1 MMHFSERIPII
12 KRCMTVYTK
21 QLLIK
26 MIEISKLLLKIME
39 ISTVHCLNRFLLLSL
54 AKTVLNY
61 YSTIY

>member
-1 MMHFSERIPII
+1 MTHFSERIPIV
-12 KRCMTVYTK
+12 KQRMTVYTT

-39 ISTVHCLNRFLLLSL
+39 ISTLHCLKGFLLLPS

-61 YSTIY
+61 YSTI

>member
-1 MMHFSERIPII
+1 
-12 KRCMTVYTK
+12 MTVYTT
-21 QLLIK
+21 QLLTK

-39 ISTVHCLNRFLLLSL
+39 ISTLHCLNRFLLLSS